1 MQYLIIAHKNFL
13 LSIVNPFRTRNSYI
27 LFAIFLLFFLIFFAL
42 LEFEGF
48 SFLIFPISSFLLV
61 MSSSNNLLEI

>member
-1 MQYLIIAHKNFL
+1 MDFIKISFFL
-13 LSIVNPFRTRNSYI
+13 LLIHLELGIR
-27 LFAIFLLFFLIFFAL
+27 IFYLQFFFFFFLIFFAL